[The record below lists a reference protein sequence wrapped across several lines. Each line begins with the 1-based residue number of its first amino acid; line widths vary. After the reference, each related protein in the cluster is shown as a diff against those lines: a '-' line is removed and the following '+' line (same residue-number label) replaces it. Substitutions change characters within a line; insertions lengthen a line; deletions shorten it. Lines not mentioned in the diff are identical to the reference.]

1 MLTREEIE
9 QWNAP
14 ATYTVTGD
22 GLTVQRGGEV
32 VLTIPPDRFPD
43 LMVRLATV
51 LRYSSAA
58 ALR

>member
-51 LRYSSAA
+51 LRSSA
-58 ALR
+58 

>member
-1 MLTREEIE
+1 MLDREQIE
-9 QWNAP
+9 QWQTP

-32 VLTIPPDRFPD
+32 VLVIPPDCFPD

-51 LRYSSAA
+51 LRSSA
-58 ALR
+58 